1 MDSQTVEMPRSV
13 RVGAAIV
20 SIIGTLGIAAASF
33 VLSFFALTD
42 LVVERSPINAQY
54 AWMWAVAL
62 DGLIVVSTIALV
74 AMVGSS
80 LRERAWALT
89 LLLTGVLLST
99 AGNVAHSV
107 LGGHGFIGSLI
118 AAVPPLLLAAITHL
132 TVQLLRHALVS
143 PERSAVTVSVDL
155 VQEESAQA
163 VVATGAMSGEGL
175 VSVERAAVVERT
187 RAASVEREQELV
199 SGEVRASDERTPG
212 DEQRSVVS
220 SRKPQTVSAPT
231 GDFEKVLAWVSA
243 QREMG
248 QSVTGNEIAT
258 HFNVSPATGRRWKT
272 KALKQIEEAAISLDA
287 AEEMDTVAA

>member
-1 MDSQTVEMPRSV
+1 MDSQRKVEMPRSV

-80 LRERAWALT
+80 LRERAWTLT

-107 LGGHGFIGSLI
+107 LGDHGFIGLVGS
-118 AAVPPLLLAAITHL
+118 LLAVRRL
-132 TVQLLRHALVS
+132 C
-143 PERSAVTVSVDL
+143 
-155 VQEESAQA
+155 ESWFR
-163 VVATGAMSGEGL
+163 VVGRG
-175 VSVERAAVVERT
+175 V
-187 RAASVEREQELV
+187 
-199 SGEVRASDERTPG
+199 PG
-212 DEQRSVVS
+212 FV
-220 SRKPQTVSAPT
+220 
-231 GDFEKVLAWVSA
+231 WC
-243 QREMG
+243 
-248 QSVTGNEIAT
+248 
-258 HFNVSPATGRRWKT
+258 
-272 KALKQIEEAAISLDA
+272 
-287 AEEMDTVAA
+287 

>member
-1 MDSQTVEMPRSV
+1 MDSQRKVEMPRSV

-80 LRERAWALT
+80 LRERAWALI

-155 VQEESAQA
+155 IQEESAQP
-163 VVATGAMSGEGL
+163 VVAAAAMSGEAV
-175 VSVERAAVVERT
+175 VSVERAAVV
-187 RAASVEREQELV
+187 
-199 SGEVRASDERTPG
+199 ERTPG

-248 QSVTGNEIAT
+248 QSVTGNEIAV

-272 KALKQIEEAAISLDA
+272 KALMQIEEAAISLDA
-287 AEEMDTVAA
+287 AEETGSVAA

>member
-1 MDSQTVEMPRSV
+1 MDSQRKVEMPRSV
-13 RVGAAIV
+13 RVGAAVV

-42 LVVERSPINAQY
+42 LVIERSPINAQY

-143 PERSAVTVSVDL
+143 PERSAVTVSVEEVL
-155 VQEESAQA
+155 EESAQSVVGTDA
-163 VVATGAMSGEGL
+163 VSGEGP
-175 VSVERAAVVERT
+175 VSVEHDALVERA
-187 RAASVEREQELV
+187 RAASVEREQKPV
-199 SGEVRASDERTPG
+199 SAEVRASGE
-212 DEQRSVVS
+212 RSVVS
-220 SRKPQTVSAPT
+220 SRKPQTVSATT
-231 GDFEKVLAWVSA
+231 GDFAKVLAWVSA
-243 QREMG
+243 QRDAGE
-248 QSVTGNEIAT
+248 SVTGNEIAA
-258 HFNVSPATGRRWKT
+258 HFNVSAATGRRWKA
-272 KALKQIEEAAISLDA
+272 KALKQIEEAAEDL
-287 AEEMDTVAA
+287 DTVAA

>member
-1 MDSQTVEMPRSV
+1 MDSQRKAEMPRSV
-13 RVGAAIV
+13 RVGAAVV

-143 PERSAVTVSVDL
+143 PERSADTVS
-155 VQEESAQA
+155 A
-163 VVATGAMSGEGL
+163 
-175 VSVERAAVVERT
+175 
-187 RAASVEREQELV
+187 
-199 SGEVRASDERTPG
+199 EVRASDERTPG
-212 DEQRSVVS
+212 DEQRLVVS

-231 GDFEKVLAWVSA
+231 GDFEEVLTWVSA
-243 QREMG
+243 QREVG
-248 QSVTGNEIAT
+248 QSATGNEIAA

-272 KALKQIEEAAISLDA
+272 KALKQIEEAA
-287 AEEMDTVAA
+287 EEMDTVAA